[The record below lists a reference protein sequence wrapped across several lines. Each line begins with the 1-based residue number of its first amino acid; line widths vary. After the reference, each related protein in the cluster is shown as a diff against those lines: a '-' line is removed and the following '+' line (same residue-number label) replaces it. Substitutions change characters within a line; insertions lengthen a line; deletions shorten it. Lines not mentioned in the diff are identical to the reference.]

1 MYRHFFGLRDHPFG
15 LNPDPRYLFLTPQTQ
30 DALDTLIFGIET
42 RKGLIVLTG
51 EVGTGKTTLIHRLLD
66 WLHQQQTPTAFVS
79 NPHLEPHHLFDLML
93 ADFGVSSAPR
103 TNSDPRI
110 RLNDCLLEHY
120 RAGKNSVLIVDEA
133 QGLSFELLEEIRLL
147 LNLETP
153 REKLLQVV
161 LVGQP
166 EMEEKFTRHELRQLR
181 QRIAL
186 RCKTAPLSCE
196 ETQAYIQARLQM
208 AGSSEK
214 RIFEPEAV
222 DSLHFYARGIPRV
235 INVLGEHSLISAY
248 TLNLRPV
255 PAGVVDEAA
264 REFQLDDTKRLACP
278 IDFENTESAQSTSM
292 KSTFVSI
299 PFVVARPTTLTE
311 RGSNSSSLDYGRPSA
326 HGTFSELMRKETAR
340 MMDSTEFTSEDAFR
354 LLCKFAQKSQAISSE
369 PNGNKVESSS
379 DVPAPAQHSS
389 PPHVE
394 TAARRLIT
402 KHQTTQTLQPAATKM
417 PSRKLQTWQIRR
429 RPSRTMRWSAITSS
443 VRLTQIVVN
452 WLQLPR
458 SVKNLAPLK
467 DQAARLIWRGRS
479 WLIACREMTAPLIRW
494 LQEPWGQMPGSLP
507 ARGIHARGQP
517 TKAS

>member
-30 DALDTLIFGIET
+30 EALDTLILGIEM
-42 RKGLIVLTG
+42 RKGLIMLTG

-79 NPHLEPHHLFDLML
+79 NPRLEPHHLFDFML
-93 ADFGVSSAPR
+93 TDFGVSSAPR

-110 RLNDCLLEHY
+110 RLKDCLLEHY
-120 RAGKNSVLIVDEA
+120 RAGRNSVLIVDEA
-133 QGLSFELLEEIRLL
+133 QGLSLELLEEIRLL

-186 RCKTAPLSCE
+186 RCKTAPLTCE
-196 ETQAYIQARLQM
+196 ETQAYIQARLRI
-208 AGSSEK
+208 AGSGEK
-214 RIFEPEAV
+214 PIFEPSALET
-222 DSLHFYARGIPRV
+222 LHFYARGIPRV

-255 PAGVVDEAA
+255 TASIVDEAA
-264 REFQLDDTKRLACP
+264 REFQLDDTKRVARP
-278 IDFENTESAQSTSM
+278 VDFGDTASTP
-292 KSTFVSI
+292 TFASI
-299 PFVVARPTTLTE
+299 PFVVARSTTLAE

-340 MMDSTEFTSEDAFR
+340 MLDSTEFTSEDAFR
-354 LLCKFAQKSQAISSE
+354 LLCKFAQKSQTIASE
-369 PNGNKVESSS
+369 PTGHKVESSN
-379 DVPAPAQHSS
+379 DVPALAQRSS
-389 PPHVE
+389 PSHLE
-394 TAARRLIT
+394 TSAPRLIT
-402 KHQTTQTLQPAATKM
+402 KYETMHTLQAATKM
-417 PSRKLQTWQIRR
+417 PSRKLQTRRIRQ
-429 RPSRTMRWSAITSS
+429 RPSRTMRWSAIASS
-443 VRLTQIVVN
+443 VRLTQIVVT

-458 SVKNLAPLK
+458 PVTNLASLK
-467 DQAARLIWRGRS
+467 HQTAALIWRGRS
-479 WLIACREMTAPLIRW
+479 WLIASREMTAPLIRW

-517 TKAS
+517 H

>member
-1 MYRHFFGLRDHPFG
+1 MYRHFFGLREHPFG
-15 LNPDPRYLFLTPQTQ
+15 LNPDPRYLFLTPQTRE
-30 DALDTLIFGIET
+30 ALDTLILGIET

-66 WLHQQQTPTAFVS
+66 WLHEQQTPTAFVS
-79 NPHLEPHHLFDLML
+79 NPHLEPHHLFDFML
-93 ADFGVSSAPR
+93 AGFGVSSVPQN
-103 TNSDPRI
+103 NSDPRI

-133 QGLSFELLEEIRLL
+133 QGLSLELLEEIRLL

-186 RCKTAPLSCE
+186 RCKTASLSCE
-196 ETQAYIQARLQM
+196 ETQAYIQARLRI
-208 AGSSEK
+208 AGSGEK
-214 RIFEPEAV
+214 PIFEPSALET
-222 DSLHFYARGIPRV
+222 LHFYARGIPRV

-255 PAGVVDEAA
+255 TASIVDEAA
-264 REFQLDDTKRLACP
+264 REFQLDDTKRVARP
-278 IDFENTESAQSTSM
+278 VDFGDTASAQSTSM
-292 KSTFVSI
+292 KSSFDSI
-299 PFVVARPTTLTE
+299 PFVVARPTMFTE
-311 RGSNSSSLDYGRPSA
+311 RRSNSPSPAYGRSSV

-340 MMDSTEFTSEDAFR
+340 MLDSTEFTSEDAFR
-354 LLCKFAQKSQAISSE
+354 LLCKFAQKSQTIASE
-369 PNGNKVESSS
+369 PTGHKVESSN
-379 DVPAPAQHSS
+379 DVPALAQHTS
-389 PPHVE
+389 PSHLE
-394 TAARRLIT
+394 TSASRLIA
-402 KHQTTQTLQPAATKM
+402 KYQTTQTRQPINETA
-417 PSRKLQTWQIRR
+417 SRKLRTWQIRR
-429 RPSRTMRWSAITSS
+429 RPWRTMRWSAIASS

-452 WLQLPR
+452 WLQLTRP
-458 SVKNLAPLK
+458 VKNLAPLK
-467 DQAARLIWRGRS
+467 HQTARLIRRGRS
-479 WLIACREMTAPLIRW
+479 WLIAFGEMTAPLIRW

-517 TKAS
+517 H